1 MTTFNFEF
9 NSNLASVNA
18 KLANLAIRQIPF
30 AASKA
35 LNQTGKELL
44 AFNKIQ
50 MRRKFK
56 DPVRYTLNAFRLVRS
71 KKTNLVAE
79 VRRKD
84 KPAGKHYLDVQAKG
98 GVRPKKAVEK
108 KMDFRLPYN
117 GIVQAVLPTSRT
129 ARRGQNISI
138 AWVNKALAG
147 VGQSYASEAYTKA
160 ERGKKPTQYPRY
172 WVSEPGQGKSK
183 TGGVYR
189 QNSKR
194 GKPQKLFHILDYLP
208 SYTKR
213 LPFKDYMTKQAR
225 LSFPKNMR
233 REMRAALRTAKFR

>member
-1 MTTFNFEF
+1 MTTISFQFD
-9 NSNLASVNA
+9 SNLASVNA
-18 KLANLAIRQIPF
+18 KLANMAIKQIPF

-35 LNQTGKELL
+35 LNQTGKELV

-50 MRRKFK
+50 MRKRFK

-98 GVRPKKAVEK
+98 GTRPKKAVEK
-108 KMDFRLPYN
+108 KIDFRLPYN
-117 GIVQAVLPTSRT
+117 GIVRAVLPTSRT
-129 ARRGQNISI
+129 ANRGQSMSM

-160 ERGKKPTQYPRY
+160 ETGKASKYPRY
-172 WVSEPGQGKSK
+172 WASEPGRGKSK
-183 TGGVYR
+183 TGGIYR

-194 GKPQKLFHILDYLP
+194 GKPQKLFHILDYRP
-208 SYTKR
+208 SYNKR
-213 LPFKDYMTKQAR
+213 LPFTDYMTRQAK

>member
-1 MTTFNFEF
+1 MQISFEF
-9 NSNLASVNA
+9 KSNLASTNA
-18 KLANLAIRQIPF
+18 KLAIMAQKQIPF

-50 MRRKFK
+50 MRKRF
-56 DPVRYTLNAFRLVRS
+56 DNPVRYTLNAFRLVRS
-71 KKTNLVAE
+71 TKRNLVAE

-84 KPAGKHYLDVQAKG
+84 KPAGKHYLDVQTKG
-98 GVRPKKAVEK
+98 GVRPQKAFEK
-108 KMDFRLPYN
+108 KMDFRLPYK

-129 ARRGQNISI
+129 AIRKQNVSM

-147 VGQSYASEAYTKA
+147 VGQSYASEAYTQSTRSDSASK
-160 ERGKKPTQYPRY
+160 YPRY
-172 WVSEPGQGKSK
+172 WVSEPGKGKAK

-194 GKPQKLFHILDYLP
+194 GKPQKLFHILDYRP
-208 SYTKR
+208 SYQKR
-213 LPFKDYMTKQAR
+213 LPFTSYMTKQVK
-225 LSFPKNMR
+225 LSFPKNLR
-233 REMRAALRTAKFR
+233 RELRAALRTAKFR

>member
-1 MTTFNFEF
+1 MTTISFQF

-18 KLANLAIRQIPF
+18 KLAKMAIKQIPF

-35 LNQTGKELL
+35 LNQTGKELV

-50 MRRKFK
+50 MRKRFK
-56 DPVRYTLNAFRLVRS
+56 DPVRYTMNAFHLKRS

-84 KPAGKHYLDVQAKG
+84 KQAGKHYLDVQAKG
-98 GVRPKKAVEK
+98 GVRPHKAVEK
-108 KMDFRLPYN
+108 KIDFRLPYD

-129 ARRGQNISI
+129 ANRGQNISM

-147 VGQSYASEAYTKA
+147 VGQSYGSDTYTKA
-160 ERGKKPTQYPRY
+160 QTGKSVGKYPRY
-172 WVSEPGQGKSK
+172 FAAEPGSGKNK
-183 TGGVYR
+183 TGGIYR

-194 GKPQKLFHILDYLP
+194 GKPQKLFHILDYMP

-213 LPFKDYMTKQAR
+213 LPFNDYMMRQAK

>member
-1 MTTFNFEF
+1 MSVNFTFS
-9 NSNLASVNA
+9 SNLASVNG
-18 KLANLAIRQIPF
+18 KLAIMAQKQIPF

-50 MRRKFK
+50 MRKRFK

-71 KKTNLVAE
+71 KKTRLVAE

-84 KPAGKHYLDVQAKG
+84 KQVGKHYLDVQSKG
-98 GVRPKKAVEK
+98 GTRPQKAVEK

-129 ARRGQNISI
+129 SRRGQNISM

-160 ERGKKPTQYPRY
+160 ETGKASRYPRY

-183 TGGVYR
+183 TGGIYR

-208 SYTKR
+208 SYNKR
-213 LPFKDYMTKQAR
+213 LPFNSYMTKQAK

-233 REMRAALRTAKFR
+233 REIRAALRTAKFR